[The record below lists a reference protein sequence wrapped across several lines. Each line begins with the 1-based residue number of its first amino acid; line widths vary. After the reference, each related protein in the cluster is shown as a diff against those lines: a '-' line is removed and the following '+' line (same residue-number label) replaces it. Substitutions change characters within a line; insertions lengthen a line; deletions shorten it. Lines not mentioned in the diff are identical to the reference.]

1 MDESSLYKKLTFSQ
15 LKGSTNKKERKTKF
29 KDAGTELTL
38 NTIIP
43 NEYVKQNYEMKS
55 QLYIIL

>member
-15 LKGSTNKKERKTKF
+15 LKGSTNKKERKTKI
-29 KDAGTELTL
+29 KDAGTE
-38 NTIIP
+38 IIP